1 MNRLRKGFNM
11 KCPYCGEE
19 EWFSNENEMV
29 KCGWCGKTFKS
40 KEKVIERS
48 DYDEL
53 NDMMDE
59 YMEEKEK

>member
-1 MNRLRKGFNM
+1 M

-19 EWFSNENEMV
+19 EWFSNENGMV
-29 KCGWCGKTFKS
+29 KCGWCGKTFES
-40 KEKVIERS
+40 KGKVIERS

-59 YMEEKEK
+59 YMKKKEK